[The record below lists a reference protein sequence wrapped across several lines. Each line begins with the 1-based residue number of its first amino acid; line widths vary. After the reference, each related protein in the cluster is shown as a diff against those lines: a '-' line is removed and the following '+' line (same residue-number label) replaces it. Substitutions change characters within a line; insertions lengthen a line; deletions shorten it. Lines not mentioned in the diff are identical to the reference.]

1 MKSVNFVIAFLF
13 SGVSLFSQTH
23 YDQPTQEKISAFE
36 NSLSG
41 RVIIENEGK
50 SRLED
55 RMEFF
60 HVKGL
65 SIAVIDNYQV
75 AWAKGYGWA
84 DEAEKRPV
92 TTETLFEPGS
102 ISKTLNAVG
111 VLKLAQDKKL
121 DLHTDINTYLKS
133 WQFPYDSIAKNKKIT
148 LAQLLS
154 HSAGLTVH
162 GFPGYD
168 LEAKIPSVPEILDG
182 KAPANTPPVRSAF
195 EPGLKFQYSGGGTT
209 ISQLIIS
216 DITGQPYDAF
226 MYDNVLKPIGMVNSF
241 YTQPAPPEKRSLC
254 ASAYYR
260 DGSPVPNRFHQ
271 YPEQAAAGLWMTPT
285 DLCQYIIATQMA
297 YQGKP
302 SKVVNEEMAKLMLTP
317 YNDPNVGLGVFVE
330 NHDKTIYFQHSAGNE
345 GFCGIFYG
353 SLEGGKGLAVFM
365 NSDNFGLLPEVVNSI
380 ASVYAWEHFYTPV
393 YKKAVAVSDSDLPTS
408 TGIYLFDNTW
418 ASIFKKD
425 GSYFY
430 STDGITAKMYFSA
443 RDRFF
448 NKEFQAEKTF
458 TRDLQGN
465 ITGFL
470 RQVGEVVHPPAT
482 KVTRVDTLNI
492 SKGDFNSIG
501 WHLLEN
507 KRYAEAA
514 SYLNRGLQLYPG
526 DLILLGNL
534 AHCYL
539 FDDQYAAAMD
549 IYKAHLEETIEG
561 NMTWKNMIEND
572 FIYLKRQGLD
582 SALMDKIFAD
592 LEMEVPAGY

>member
-1 MKSVNFVIAFLF
+1 MKSISLIIVLLF
-13 SGVSLFSQTH
+13 SAFSLFSQPG
-23 YDQPTQEKISAFE
+23 YDQLTKEKISAFE

-41 RVIIENEGK
+41 RIIVESEGK
-50 SRLED
+50 SRLLD

-65 SIAVIDNYQV
+65 SIAVIDNYQI

-111 VLKLAQDKKL
+111 VLKLVQEKKL

-133 WQFPYDSIAKNKKIT
+133 WQFPYDSIANNKKIT
-148 LAQLLS
+148 LAHLLS

-168 LEAKIPSVPEILDG
+168 LLAEIPTVPQILDG

-195 EPGLKFQYSGGGTT
+195 EPGLRFQYSGGGTT

-216 DITGQPYDAF
+216 DITGKPYDT
-226 MYDNVLKPIGMVNSF
+226 YLYENVLKPIGMVNSF
-241 YTQPAPPEKRSLC
+241 YTQPPPPEKRSLC
-254 ASAYYR
+254 ASGYYQ
-260 DGSPVPNRFHQ
+260 DGNPVPHKFHQ

-285 DLCQYIIATQMA
+285 DLCQYIIETQLA
-297 YQGKP
+297 YQGK
-302 SKVVNEEMAKLMLTP
+302 SSRVLNEEMTKLMLTP
-317 YNDPNVGLGVFVE
+317 YNDPNVGLGVFIE
-330 NHDKTIYFQHSAGNE
+330 NHDNTIYFQHSAGNE

-353 SLEGGKGLAVFM
+353 SLEGGKGVAVFL
-365 NSDNFGLLPEVVNSI
+365 NSDNFGLLPEVVNSV
-380 ASVYAWEHFYTPV
+380 ASVYEWDHFYTPV
-393 YKKAVAVSDSDLPTS
+393 YKKAVAVSDSDLQTS
-408 TGIYLFDNTW
+408 SGIYLFENTW

-425 GSYFY
+425 STYYYY
-430 STDGITAKMYFSA
+430 SNGTTAQMYFSA
-443 RDRFF
+443 RDQFF

-458 TRDLQGN
+458 IRDPRGN

-470 RQVGEVVHPPAT
+470 RQVGEETYPPAT
-482 KVTRVDTLNI
+482 KIAQVDTLQLG
-492 SKGDFNSIG
+492 KEDLNSIG

-507 KRYAEAA
+507 GRYKEAA
-514 SYLNRGLQLYPG
+514 AYLNRGLLLYPG

-539 FDDQYAAAMD
+539 FDQQYDLALD
-549 IYKAHLEETIEG
+549 IYKAHLGETIEG
-561 NMTWKNMIEND
+561 NLTWKSMIEND

-582 SALMDKIFAD
+582 KALMDKVFAE
-592 LEMEVPAGY
+592 LGMKAPAGY